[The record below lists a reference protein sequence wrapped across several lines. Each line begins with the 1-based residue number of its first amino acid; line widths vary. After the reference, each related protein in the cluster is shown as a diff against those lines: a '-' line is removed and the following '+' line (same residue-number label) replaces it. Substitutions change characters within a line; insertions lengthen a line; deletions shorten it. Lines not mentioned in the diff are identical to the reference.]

1 MDEAVKKSV
10 LRLFTY
16 GLYAVTVR
24 DGERVNAFTAN
35 WLSQVSF
42 TPPLVA
48 VSVENDAAS
57 LPMIR
62 SSGEFAV
69 CVLEAGQRDLA
80 GQLGKSL
87 ARVPDKLDGLEIVNA
102 PNGFPILGDALGAV
116 VCRVQSEL
124 PAGDSTIVLGEVVEA
139 VQLREGEPLTMRE
152 AGFRHAG

>member
-24 DGERVNAFTAN
+24 DGDRVNAFTAN
-35 WLSQVSF
+35 WLTQVSF

-48 VSVENDAAS
+48 ISVENDAAS
-57 LPMIR
+57 LLMIR

-69 CVLEAGQRDLA
+69 CVLEAGQRAIA
-80 GQLGKSL
+80 GQLGKPL
-87 ARVPDKLDGLEIVNA
+87 ERAPDKLDGLEIVSG
-102 PNGFPILGDALGAV
+102 PGGFPVLGESLGAV
-116 VCRVQSEL
+116 ICRVQGEL
-124 PAGDSTIVLGEVVEA
+124 PAGDSTIVRGEVVDV
-139 VQLREGEPLTMRE
+139 VQFREGEPLTMRA

>member
-24 DGERVNAFTAN
+24 DADRVNAFTAN

-69 CVLEAGQRDLA
+69 CVLESGQRGIA
-80 GQLGKSL
+80 GQLGKPL
-87 ARVPDKLDGLEIVNA
+87 ARAPEKLDGLEIVSA
-102 PNGFPILGDALGAV
+102 PDGFPILGESLGAV
-116 VCRVQSEL
+116 VCRVQGEL

-139 VQLREGEPLTMRE
+139 VQLRDGEPLTMRA